1 MGHVIEHI
9 AQETPCKD
17 DACHGLRQDEPQ
29 EHIEEGN
36 HQRGWHWGEDQAGA
50 IKGCLWAERCGY
62 QRQPKT
68 DGLFVV
74 AVCQSADAPR
84 GVQQSSVPMR
94 GQWPVLGRLGICATL
109 GQVGQQA

>member
-62 QRQPKT
+62 QRQPATGGDLWSQYVK
-68 DGLFVV
+68 
-74 AVCQSADAPR
+74 
-84 GVQQSSVPMR
+84 VQMLLTGCSS
-94 GQWPVLGRLGICATL
+94 PVF
-109 GQVGQQA
+109 Q

>member
-50 IKGCLWAERCGY
+50 IKGCLWAKRCGY
-62 QRQPKT
+62 QRQPATGGDLWSQYVK
-68 DGLFVV
+68 
-74 AVCQSADAPR
+74 
-84 GVQQSSVPMR
+84 VQMLLTGCSS
-94 GQWPVLGRLGICATL
+94 PVF
-109 GQVGQQA
+109 Q